1 MAANLTRRRLLVAG
15 GGLVGTALAA
25 GLAGCDPFAPPT
37 AGRSPS
43 PAGTRPPAPDP
54 LIDLAVAE
62 VDLLAG
68 YDRLLAAGAGPLEAR
83 LRGIRADHAAHL
95 AALRAALPPAARPAL
110 RPASPSTSRS
120 PSPSPSPIAG
130 AAPTTSG
137 LRVAEQAAADRL
149 GQAALTAPAGRV
161 SLLASIAASE
171 ASHATV
177 LG

>member
-1 MAANLTRRRLLVAG
+1 MPAHLTRRRLLVAG
-15 GGLVGTALAA
+15 GSLVGTALAA

-43 PAGTRPPAPDP
+43 PAGTRPPPPDP
-54 LIDLAVAE
+54 LIALAVAE
-62 VDLLAG
+62 ADLLAG

-95 AALRAALPPAARPAL
+95 AALRAALPPATRPSL
-110 RPASPSTSRS
+110 RPASPS
-120 PSPSPSPIAG
+120 PSPTAG

-137 LRVAEQAAADRL
+137 LRAAELATADRL

-171 ASHATV
+171 ASHAAV